1 MMLELAKETLDRLRY
16 NLPPRPKQVQIEV
29 TNRCNMDCH
38 MCPREDL
45 DIELEHMDW
54 DKFVKVVDQLT
65 HQEDI
70 TLTGWG
76 EPFLHPRIFDMI
88 DYCKERS
95 HMVSITSNGL
105 FTKPEMV
112 DQILK
117 SGVNA
122 LTFSVD
128 GIEGD
133 VDDGH
138 TNNEVFKNIEA
149 IAAGC
154 ANGGPSLRLQS
165 TLHEGCEK
173 DLLDVIRYAAKIG
186 AQIVNVGRLDR
197 KYAPDLKRP
206 DEAEEEQI
214 FDSADELARRVG
226 VQLDWLQYAVSTG
239 ATRLIY
245 KLLRK
250 KLHRSGQFC
259 LKTFNYAYVSR
270 EGNVTPCCLLP
281 DVKMGSMLEEDI
293 ETIWQSDKFNGFREN
308 FRETC
313 GSCDLWT
320 IDQVDTN

>member
-1 MMLELAKETLDRLRY
+1 MLKLAKETLDRLRY
-16 NLPPRPKQVQIEV
+16 NLPVRPKQVQIEV

-45 DIELEHMDW
+45 NIELEHMDW
-54 DKFVKVVDQLT
+54 EKFVGVVDQLKNK
-65 HQEDI
+65 EDV

-76 EPFLHPRIFDMI
+76 EPFLHPCIFDMI
-88 DYCKERS
+88 EYCKNRG
-95 HMVSITSNGL
+95 HTVNITSNGL
-105 FTKPEMV
+105 FTKPEMM
-112 DQILK
+112 DRILT
-117 SGVNA
+117 SGLDA

-128 GIEGD
+128 SIEGD
-133 VDDGH
+133 VEDGH
-138 TNNEVFKNIEA
+138 TSSEVFKNIEG
-149 IAAGC
+149 IAKGRT
-154 ANGGPSLRLQS
+154 NGTPSLRLQS

-173 DLLDVIRYAAKIG
+173 DLLDVIRYAGRIG

-206 DEAEEEQI
+206 NQTEEKRIFNLADQLAE
-214 FDSADELARRVG
+214 SLG

-239 ATRLIY
+239 VTRLVY
-245 KLLRK
+245 KFLRK

-281 DVKMGSMLEEDI
+281 DVKIGSMLEEDI
-293 ETIWQSDKFNGFREN
+293 ETIWQSDKFDNFRKN

>member
-1 MMLELAKETLDRLRY
+1 MLELFKETLDRLRY
-16 NLPPRPKQVQIEV
+16 NIPFRPKQVQIEV

-45 DIELEHMDW
+45 SIELEHMDW
-54 DKFVKVVDQLT
+54 EKFVRVVDQLKDK
-65 HQEDI
+65 ESI

-88 DYCKERS
+88 DYCKKRG
-95 HMVSITSNGL
+95 HTVNITSNGL
-105 FTKPEMV
+105 FTKPEMI
-112 DQILK
+112 DRILK
-117 SGVNA
+117 SGLDA

-128 GIEGD
+128 SIEGD
-133 VDDGH
+133 VEDGH
-138 TNNEVFKNIEA
+138 TSSEVFKNIEG
-149 IAAGC
+149 IAKGRT
-154 ANGGPSLRLQS
+154 NGVPSLRLQS

-173 DLLDVIRYAAKIG
+173 DLLDVIRYAGRIG

-206 DEAEEEQI
+206 NQTEEKRIFSLADQLAESLGI
-214 FDSADELARRVG
+214 
-226 VQLDWLQYAVSTG
+226 QLDWLQYAVSKG
-239 ATRLIY
+239 FTRLVY
-245 KLLRK
+245 KFLRK

-281 DVKMGSMLEEDI
+281 DVKIGSMLEEDI
-293 ETIWQSDKFNGFREN
+293 ETIWQSDKFNNFRKN